1 MSLSYALLT
10 AAKNEEK
17 YIDLQLRSVLAQT
30 VPPTGTRSLSTT
42 GSNDATAKIVE
53 RYAAQHSLIRLIR
66 AGASGASAALVRRTA
81 RSMLALPC

>member
-30 VPPTGTRSLSTT
+30 VPPTVWVIVDD
-42 GSNDATAKIVE
+42 GSDDATAKIVE

-66 AGASGASAALVRRTA
+66 AGASGARSLVRRTA